1 MCSEK
6 LYKGTLCAGW
16 RKRYKSITWI
26 YRLRWYGSLANRMLE
41 CVENKKGE
49 RTGLNEEKIT
59 IRTVFSY
66 TLIPLFWP
74 LRRPSFDWRVQKYM
88 CYVYGGGQSIPV
100 TAHWHCKKSAY
111 VTTVNTENVLMHQW
125 RWIIVNSSG
134 ALALVS
140 TCCCLWLAAAH
151 QLPRVLWPGWVSR
164 TPRCP
169 HSALRQ
175 RSQPQLPSHTS
186 LPSWPWAVE
195 KHRHQPCL
203 PSSH

>member
-1 MCSEK
+1 MCGEQERRKDWFKWGKNYYKDSVFLHSHSIILTPSETNIWPESAK
-6 LYKGTLCAGW
+6 VHVLCIWWRAIYTSDRTL
-16 RKRYKSITWI
+16 
-26 YRLRWYGSLANRMLE
+26 
-41 CVENKKGE
+41 
-49 RTGLNEEKIT
+49 
-59 IRTVFSY
+59 
-66 TLIPLFWP
+66 TL
-74 LRRPSFDWRVQKYM
+74 
-88 CYVYGGGQSIPV
+88 
-100 TAHWHCKKSAY
+100 CKKSAY
-111 VTTVNTENVLMHQW
+111 VTAVNTENVLMHQW